1 MGCAA
6 GGSYATTH
14 SDDASILSVISIWIS
29 KFLGCDSLSGFQE
42 FSLADNEFY
51 DEDNE
56 PV

>member
-1 MGCAA
+1 MILLFIPI
-6 GGSYATTH
+6 
-14 SDDASILSVISIWIS
+14 ILSAISIWIS
-29 KFLGCDSLSGFQE
+29 KFLGSDSLSGFQE